1 MNTQQELTDK
11 QVTPQPQQ
19 WQNWCMD
26 SLQGLMSWVPNRN
39 RQNMKKTWRGNIQV
53 FCLHIFTLL
62 KQHMSY
68 CSFNLFNNKLF
79 ELHWVPNPDAVT
91 IITTT
96 TTTITTTTTTITK
109 TTTSSSTTTTT
120 TTSTTK
126 TTITTTTI
134 TTTMSLMTTTTITTT
149 PSSTTTITTTTTYIR
164 DTF

>member
-19 WQNWCMD
+19 WQSWCMD

-53 FCLHIFTLL
+53 SCLHIL
-62 KQHMSY
+62 KQHLSY

-79 ELHWVPNPDAVT
+79 ELHWAPNPDAVT

-120 TTSTTK
+120 TK
-126 TTITTTTI
+126 TTITTKTI
-134 TTTMSLMTTTTITTT
+134 TTTMSLTTKTTTTTT
-149 PSSTTTITTTTTYIR
+149 TTTTTYIR